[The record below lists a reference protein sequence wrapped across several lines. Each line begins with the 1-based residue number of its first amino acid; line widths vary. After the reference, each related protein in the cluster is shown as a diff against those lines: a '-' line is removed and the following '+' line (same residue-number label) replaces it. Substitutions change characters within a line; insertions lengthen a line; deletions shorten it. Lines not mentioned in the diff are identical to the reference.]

1 MGESDALGLIR
12 RASNSLPTSKFPIS
26 LSSPRTTGW
35 NKLTN
40 SQYLQ
45 ALDHVNIPIYK
56 ERICQHITRKKK
68 KISILIMKHS
78 NRPQDFDLQKAEQER
93 ESKIWEQRSL
103 QHPDHINNSY
113 GISVLALPVSFT
125 VQLVYDFHSSL

>member
-45 ALDHVNIPIYK
+45 ALDHVNIPIY
-56 ERICQHITRKKK
+56 RKQSK
-68 KISILIMKHS
+68 
-78 NRPQDFDLQKAEQER
+78 ER
-93 ESKIWEQRSL
+93 ESKI
-103 QHPDHINNSY
+103 
-113 GISVLALPVSFT
+113 
-125 VQLVYDFHSSL
+125 